1 MRILIIIA
9 SLLASAGAFAQ
20 GGIRTT
26 KLTENTIPKPAMYKG
41 KMINAVRWKDKQG
54 DNIVITTETGT
65 FPTKNSENGDG
76 HDAELYAH
84 RYIMDGTSANEMWR
98 VYDFVKDCPLDIQVA
113 FIRNS
118 FQVTDLD
125 KDGTAEVWIM
135 YKTACHGDVSP
146 CDMKII
152 MYEGD
157 QKYAVRGEN
166 KVKISATESFGGEY
180 KMDQAFLNGPKTF
193 RDFAKK
199 LWQKNIMEE
208 WYNG

>member
-1 MRILIIIA
+1 MRIHLIVIA
-9 SLLASAGAFAQ
+9 LLVSAIAFAQ
-20 GGIRTT
+20 GGIKTT
-26 KLTENTIPKPAMYKG
+26 KLTVKDIPKAAAYKG
-41 KMINAVRWKDKQG
+41 KVINAVRWKDKQG
-54 DNIVITTETGT
+54 DNIVIATETGI

-84 RYIMDGTSANEMWR
+84 RYIIEGSNANEMWK
-98 VYDFVKDCPLDIQVA
+98 VYDYIKDCPLDIQVD

-166 KVKISATESFGGEY
+166 KVKISETESFGGEY
-180 KMDQAFLNGPKTF
+180 KMDQAFLGGPKVF

-199 LWQKNIMEE
+199 LWEKNIMEE

>member
-1 MRILIIIA
+1 MRIHLIVIA
-9 SLLASAGAFAQ
+9 LLVSANAFAQ
-20 GGIRTT
+20 GGIKTT
-26 KLTENTIPKPAMYKG
+26 KLTEKTIPKTVAYKG
-41 KMINAVRWKDKQG
+41 KVINAVRWKDKQG
-54 DNIVITTETGT
+54 DNIVITTETGI

-84 RYIMDGTSANEMWR
+84 RYTIEGSNANEIWK
-98 VYDFVKDCPLDIQVA
+98 VYDYIKDCPLDIQLD

-125 KDGTAEVWIM
+125 KDGTAEIWIM

-146 CDMKII
+146 CAMKII

-166 KVKISATESFGGEY
+166 KVKISETESFGGEY
-180 KMDQAFLNGPKTF
+180 KMDQAFLGGPKVF

-199 LWQKNIMEE
+199 LWEKNIMEE